1 MVSCTLRDVAR
12 AAGVSIATVSRV
24 VNGVEHVS
32 SATKS
37 KVLVAISVL
46 GYTPDIHALELSR
59 RKREGRR
66 IDRVKKF
73 SANGGRQEVNSVLPV
88 QALNDWRKAARVHVL
103 EEENVRLRRLITN
116 LSMDVEMWKRL
127 AK

>member
-59 RKREGRR
+59 RKHEGRR
-66 IDRVKKF
+66 IDKVKKF
-73 SANGGRQEVNSVLPV
+73 SANGKRQEVNSVLPV

-116 LSMDVEMWKRL
+116 LIMDVEMRKRL

>member
-32 SATKS
+32 SDTKS
-37 KVLVAISVL
+37 KVLAAISIL
-46 GYTPDIHALELSR
+46 GYIPDIHALELSR

-66 IDRVKKF
+66 RDRARKYSVD
-73 SANGGRQEVNSVLPV
+73 GDRQEVNSVLPV

-103 EEENVRLRRLITN
+103 EEENARLRRLVTN
-116 LSMDVEMWKRL
+116 LSMDVEMWRRL